1 MSQIQHEFNKMLSK
15 KIRKRSEIQNPT
27 FKQEAHK
34 HLLVSQRFLIEKFI
48 NKNIVMNNYIKARS
62 KNRLTERLKSLSV
75 STIVCLFQTV
85 RNYLS
90 ALRRC
95 ENEKLRRDVES
106 TRRQLNYDN

>member
-1 MSQIQHEFNKMLSK
+1 MLSK
-15 KIRKRSEIQNPT
+15 KIRRRAETQNPT
-27 FKQEAHK
+27 FKQEALK
-34 HLLVSQRFLIEKFI
+34 HLSMSQGFLIEKFI
-48 NKNIVMNNYIKARS
+48 TKNIVMNNYIKARS
-62 KNRLTERLKSLSV
+62 KNRLAERLKSLSV

-85 RNYLS
+85 GNYLS